1 MTPYQGDQVGDCE
14 WNDDCADV
22 LVALVLST
30 TSFMDVGVIGLNEN
44 VPALAFEDLLDLLL
58 AASYSHASV
67 LHQFTIFYEQHQFKT
82 LCRSVKFSFTSEF
95 YMTKTAKLVPDF
107 DLEYKFL
114 PVTTSL
120 F

>member
-22 LVALVLST
+22 LVVLLLST
-30 TSFMDVGVIGLNEN
+30 TSFMDVGVIGLNED
-44 VPALAFEDLLDLLL
+44 VPALALEDLLDLLL
-58 AASYSHASV
+58 AANYSHASV

-82 LCRSVKFSFTSEF
+82 LYQSVKFSFTSEF
-95 YMTKTAKLVPDF
+95 YMTKTAKLVPGF
-107 DLEYKFL
+107 NLEYKFL